1 LPFQSECL
9 KRLHGENC
17 GQVVPHLSNS
27 SGSRNETL
35 AVAAMCVSNPDR
47 SQPIITATGASDH
60 WPVTRNFR
68 LH

>member
-1 LPFQSECL
+1 VL
-9 KRLHGENC
+9 KKTAWRELC
-17 GQVVPHLSNS
+17 QVVPHLSNS